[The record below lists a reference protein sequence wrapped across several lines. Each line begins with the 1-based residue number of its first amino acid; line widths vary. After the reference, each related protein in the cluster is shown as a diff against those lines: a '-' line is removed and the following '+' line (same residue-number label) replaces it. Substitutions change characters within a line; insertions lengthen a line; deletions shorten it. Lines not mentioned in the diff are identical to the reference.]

1 MFICR
6 YCLFPLI
13 PIFRVLS
20 GLYFWKFR
28 GLQSAIGMH
37 HADQPR
43 CTHTRTHIAHC
54 TYANAYAFRSMLSQS
69 GYSFKMFC
77 LILRLVLT
85 KKTAEDSGKNLK
97 QDLEG
102 PSESA
107 VPWRSGLYKT
117 DSIRPRCSGALSLP
131 ECCGSMIL
139 LILWKKSIS
148 LTFSLLLTSP
158 ADGPKEFIFNN
169 ERSQMEII
177 LFFHSIDFCT

>member
-1 MFICR
+1 
-6 YCLFPLI
+6 
-13 PIFRVLS
+13 
-20 GLYFWKFR
+20 
-28 GLQSAIGMH
+28 MH

-85 KKTAEDSGKNLK
+85 KKTAEDSSKNLK

-102 PSESA
+102 PSESV

-148 LTFSLLLTSP
+148 LTFIIDIAGRRP
-158 ADGPKEFIFNN
+158 QRIYIN